1 MSALSIPFCLRHE
14 KTLSKKTLLPIFA
27 GIFGTLAMIGVYLA
41 ILTVF
46 QDWKHATEQ
55 FTTDRWIV
63 LLVAFGF
70 GSQIGLYTYLR
81 VLVRAAQAGGATAAT
96 GAGAGTST
104 LGMVACCAHHLT
116 DLAPLVA
123 LMGASSLSGAISFM
137 TEYKYVFIALG
148 LVMNAIGMVVTLRT
162 IRRSQT
168 HLKARAGS
176 QAEIAPARH

>member
-1 MSALSIPFCLRHE
+1 MSVLSIPLTARRE
-14 KTLSKKTLLPIFA
+14 QWPSKKRLLPIFA
-27 GIFGTLAMIGVYLA
+27 GIIATLAMIGVYLA
-41 ILTVF
+41 ILTIF

-55 FTTDRWIV
+55 FAADRWIV

-70 GSQIGLYTYLR
+70 GAQIGLYTYLR
-81 VLVRAAQAGGATAAT
+81 VLFHAAQAAGATAAT

-123 LMGASSLSGAISFM
+123 LTGAGSLSGAISFL
-137 TEYKYVFIALG
+137 TEYKYAIIGLG

-162 IRRSQT
+162 IRRSQA
-168 HLKARAGS
+168 HLSAMAAS
-176 QAEIAPARH
+176 EVEAQCH

>member
-1 MSALSIPFCLRHE
+1 MSALSIPFSEQRE
-14 KTLSKKTLLPIFA
+14 QWFSKKTLLPILA
-27 GIFGTLAMIGVYLA
+27 GIVATLAMIGMYLA

-55 FTTDRWIV
+55 FAADRWIV

-70 GSQIGLYTYLR
+70 GVQIGLYTYLR
-81 VLVRAAQAGGATAAT
+81 VLIHAAQSAGATAAT

-123 LMGASSLSGAISFM
+123 LTGASSLSGAILFL
-137 TEYKYVFIALG
+137 TEYKYAFIGLG

-162 IRRSQT
+162 IRRSQA
-168 HLKARAGS
+168 HLKAMATS
-176 QAEIAPARH
+176 AAEEKCR

>member
-1 MSALSIPFCLRHE
+1 MSALSIPFTIRLDQW
-14 KTLSKKTLLPIFA
+14 LNKKVLLPVLA
-27 GIFGTLAMIGVYLA
+27 GIVATLAMVGMYLA

-55 FTTDRWIV
+55 LTADRWIV
-63 LLVAFGF
+63 LLVALGF
-70 GSQIGLYTYLR
+70 GVQIGLYTYLR
-81 VLVRAAQAGGATAAT
+81 VLIHGAQAASATAAT

-123 LMGASSLSGAISFM
+123 LAGASSLSGAISFL
-137 TEYKYVFIALG
+137 TEYKYAFIGLG

-162 IRRSQT
+162 IRKSRE
-168 HLKARAGS
+168 HLKAMAV
-176 QAEIAPARH
+176 QVQDKPACH

>member
-1 MSALSIPFCLRHE
+1 MSAFSIPFTARRE
-14 KTLSKKTLLPIFA
+14 QWFNKKTLLPIIA
-27 GIFGTLAMIGVYLA
+27 GIIATLAMIGVYLA

-55 FTTDRWIV
+55 FMTDRWIV

-70 GSQIGLYTYLR
+70 GAQIGLYTYLR
-81 VLVRAAQAGGATAAT
+81 LLIHAAQAAGVTAAT
-96 GAGAGTST
+96 GAGAGAST

-123 LMGASSLSGAISFM
+123 LTGASSLSGAISFL
-137 TEYKYVFIALG
+137 TEYKYAFIALG

-162 IRRSQT
+162 IR
-168 HLKARAGS
+168 KS
-176 QAEIAPARH
+176 QAHLNAMTSKPSCH